1 MVVICFVESRIVSHT
16 ECDCG
21 HGGFMQRIV
30 SRLRMALAIMAL
42 HYLLVIT
49 AVNPDI
55 RIPVVDVAELLLLSW
70 IPIMH
75 IAYNPLYS
83 LPSHS

>member
-1 MVVICFVESRIVSHT
+1 
-16 ECDCG
+16 
-21 HGGFMQRIV
+21 
-30 SRLRMALAIMAL
+30 MALAIMAL